1 MRLQLALLTLIL
13 ILAGPVFTLPTDGC
27 STTLPIYPGAKV
39 FLEINLSQED
49 LLPAVKQLLV
59 VIPSALR
66 GINSSHTE
74 SGAGQ
79 TQPQKPPSTELG
91 IDLCTLANDI
101 DDIKDAMKDLDR
113 VSVVVYQLPSTTAI
127 EKLPDFY
134 MQKLGLTKGW
144 TSIVRIQDSNQVFR
158 MYSKPGMEGIFVLS
172 VRYPTVVAMQ
182 THGKLDV
189 AKLGKILVNT
199 VTAWKTTNVGDQA
212 TTPEHSSTDDQWK
225 PSPEQ

>member
-1 MRLQLALLTLIL
+1 MRVRLALITLIP

-27 STTLPIYPGAKV
+27 GTTLPIYPGAKV

-74 SGAGQ
+74 SGAGE
-79 TQPQKPPSTELG
+79 TQSQKSPFTERG
-91 IDLCTLANDI
+91 IDLGVLANDI
-101 DDIKDAMKDLDR
+101 KDVIKDLDR
-113 VSVVVYQLPSTTAI
+113 VSVVVYQLPSTTAM

-189 AKLGKILVNT
+189 AKLGEILVNT
-199 VTAWKTTNVGDQA
+199 VTAWKTTRNGNQA
-212 TTPEHSSTDDQWK
+212 TPPDHSSTDDQWK